1 MLEKCVSTKKPDLLG
16 KSGWEKWIANRNYQV
31 CVRE

>member
-16 KSGWEKWIANRNYQV
+16 KSGWENDMLSVKKWL
-31 CVRE
+31 